1 MSTALLDSF
10 QLIVAGYLLYIA
22 IKGNG
27 QMYRFGN
34 LSEADQA
41 AVHKPLRILY
51 AIGGVIALAEF
62 GITSLKSSM
71 FTIVSTEA
79 GSSITQNFSISG
91 FSFLTYDLLGIISTV
106 LNICLI
112 LLLMGIFI
120 WLYRKGPRDQKK

>member
-10 QLIVAGYLLYIA
+10 QLIVAGYLLFIA

-62 GITSLKSSM
+62 GISSLKSSM

-91 FSFLTYDLLGIISTV
+91 FSFLTYDLLGFISTV
-106 LNICLI
+106 LNVCLI

-120 WLYRKGPRDQKK
+120 WLYRKGPRDQKA

>member
-22 IKGNG
+22 FKGNG

-51 AIGGVIALAEF
+51 AIGALLHWQNL
-62 GITSLKSSM
+62 GSPLLSLRCLPSSQQKQVRLLPKI
-71 FTIVSTEA
+71 FPSQA
-79 GSSITQNFSISG
+79 
-91 FSFLTYDLLGIISTV
+91 FL
-106 LNICLI
+106 
-112 LLLMGIFI
+112 F
-120 WLYRKGPRDQKK
+120 